1 MNHKCSG
8 FVITEPQKTMSDQV
22 KEFFF
27 QTGSYS
33 SLAHESQ
40 QHIYATKGPD
50 ELILFHSVFFYLFCG
65 CLKLMS
71 KVNVNQS
78 RSSY

>member
-1 MNHKCSG
+1 
-8 FVITEPQKTMSDQV
+8 MSDQV

-50 ELILFHSVFFYLFCG
+50 ELILFQSVFFYLFCD
-65 CLKLMS
+65 CLNVQSQCESKL
-71 KVNVNQS
+71 K
-78 RSSY
+78 